1 MRLKEKI
8 KKKKK
13 NHLNLEKHIDGVILG
28 PILVSLSRNH
38 HSTIKSLNE
47 IKIQEE
53 CINFLNFSF

>member
-8 KKKKK
+8 LKKE

-38 HSTIKSLNE
+38 LLPIKKS
-47 IKIQEE
+47 K
-53 CINFLNFSF
+53 